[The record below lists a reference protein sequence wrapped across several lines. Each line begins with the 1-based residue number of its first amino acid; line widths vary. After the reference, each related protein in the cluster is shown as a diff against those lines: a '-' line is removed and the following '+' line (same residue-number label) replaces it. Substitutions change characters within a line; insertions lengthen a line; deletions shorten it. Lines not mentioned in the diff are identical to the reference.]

1 MTRIETFEKMK
12 VKEIIHRQED
22 KVIFYICLG
31 VAIALLAT
39 SFFLPPT
46 GVIDPSILKAVA
58 ELLGFAALAIV
69 GKNLA
74 MGKEVTF
81 HHGQTEVTIGED
93 DEEK

>member
-1 MTRIETFEKMK
+1 MKMK
-12 VKEIIHRQED
+12 KIIQKQED
-22 KVIFYICLG
+22 KVIFYVCLG

-81 HHGQTEVTIGED
+81 THGDTEVKIENDD
-93 DEEK
+93 DE

>member
-1 MTRIETFEKMK
+1 MKRIIQK
-12 VKEIIHRQED
+12 QED
-22 KVIFYICLG
+22 KVIFYVCLG

-81 HHGQTEVTIGED
+81 THGDTKVEIGDNED
-93 DEEK
+93 E